1 MDMKLPAIDEIVF
14 ALGELPLGEGNEAR
28 VYKIHTNPKFTV
40 RVSKDCRIENMT
52 EYLYNTPFVREK
64 DVFEGRNFAQTV
76 GYFEPPKKGMDPNVT
91 VNLYCPGFSFE
102 LNRDYLSKINEGNS
116 DSNTTLI
123 KTRLLTEKLLEL
135 PDDALIKTFD
145 DMKFLSSKRYS
156 LDSGG
161 GYFMNTGNI
170 LYSEVDKKLF
180 IIDLLPFVYHKPG
193 VSPEHIKGFNT
204 PYFFLQGILPGSY
217 HFKKEHAQDP
227 ALRQLRTE
235 VFYKVIKAAQKAELN
250 DVGGYLKGTA
260 EQMQGYWRYQMT
272 ILGFEEKERDRL
284 LKEIYKIKDTQP
296 YTTPDFAHRYLYS
309 RINGNEFD

>member
-40 RVSKDCRIENMT
+40 RVAKDRKIENMT
-52 EYLYNTPFVREK
+52 EYLYNTLFLPEK

-76 GYFEPPKKGMDPNVT
+76 GYFLPPKGVKDPFVT

-102 LNRDYLSKINEGNS
+102 LNRDYLSKMNAENA
-116 DSNTTLI
+116 DSQTTLI

-135 PDDALIKTFD
+135 PDEALEKTFD

-180 IIDLLPFVYHKPG
+180 IIDSICVGTVFKSSATLSDISSIPAKISLSSAQTAAIAVMTASCAVNVFVAAMHF
-193 VSPEHIKGFNT
+193 SSLT
-204 PYFFLQGILPGSY
+204 P
-217 HFKKEHAQDP
+217 
-227 ALRQLRTE
+227 
-235 VFYKVIKAAQKAELN
+235 
-250 DVGGYLKGTA
+250 
-260 EQMQGYWRYQMT
+260 RYM
-272 ILGFEEKERDRL
+272 
-284 LKEIYKIKDTQP
+284 
-296 YTTPDFAHRYLYS
+296 
-309 RINGNEFD
+309 

>member
-40 RVSKDCRIENMT
+40 RVAKDRKIENMT
-52 EYLYNTPFVREK
+52 EYLYNTLFLPEK

-76 GYFEPPKKGMDPNVT
+76 GYFLPPKGVKDPFVT

-102 LNRDYLSKINEGNS
+102 LNRDYLSKMNAENA
-116 DSNTTLI
+116 DSQTTLI

-135 PDDALIKTFD
+135 PDEALEKTFD

-180 IIDLLPFVYHKPG
+180 IIDLLPFVYHRAG
-193 VSPEHIKGFNT
+193 ISPEHTKGFNT

-227 ALRQLRTE
+227 ALRRLRTE
-235 VFYKVIKAAQKAELN
+235 VFYKVIKAAQKAELD
-250 DVGGYLKGTA
+250 DVGGYLKGTK

-272 ILGFEEKERDRL
+272 LLGFEEKDREQI
-284 LKEIYKIKDTQP
+284 LKEVYKIKDTQP
-296 YTTPDFAHRYLYS
+296 YKVPDMSRRILYS
-309 RINGNEFD
+309 RINGNEYD